1 MDTDVII
8 VGAGPTGLMLAC
20 ELRLAGVGALV
31 LERLP
36 QIRDIP
42 KAGGLSGQ
50 ILELLRY
57 RGELERF
64 EAAST
69 APRPASG
76 RFPWGGM
83 HVDFTQLADPPMEAL
98 PLPQPLL
105 ERVLDEFAREL
116 GAEIRHGQEVVG
128 LSQDD
133 ATVSADVR
141 GPHGPDRVTARYL
154 VGCDGA
160 SSRVRDLA
168 GIPFPGITYPEVQR
182 LALVTV
188 PESVTVLENGDIDVA
203 GVGRISFG
211 FTRTERG
218 EFALGSTNPALM
230 GLYTSE
236 EEAVAYDDDEP
247 MTVTELRDSI
257 RRVLGVDLPLGEP
270 TRLTRFTFHARQV
283 ERYRDG
289 RILMA
294 GDAAHLFPSPGV
306 ALGAGLLDSVNL
318 GWKLADDIHGWA
330 PAGLLDTYHDERRLA
345 AARNMLHAQAQIAI
359 RRGHDPAAIA
369 LRELFQE
376 LLVDEQPLRRIGA
389 LMAGSDVRYP
399 FPGHDHHALIGT
411 FAPDLALH
419 TDRGATSVAE
429 LMHSA
434 RPILLDLADRPD
446 LRETARG
453 LAASH
458 RHPHRRDRSPT
469 SRRPPDPP
477 GRPHRLG
484 RDHRRT
490 HRHRRARAARSALQ
504 LVRHALEND
513 SAHHRSALLIGRPNI
528 VRSAHPV
535 GCNHSNPRDPTIFA
549 SCRCIRGRP
558 HPRPRPSW
566 AIFGSGS
573 VSRVPTDTRIAS
585 RIPQVGCCAEA
596 SGFLVGPPVFKTG
609 VGAKAPRRVRFPSA
623 SAINAAISAN
633 VRRLGGSRR
642 RPRSHRQRLWTHPWT
657 LPT

>member
-1 MDTDVII
+1 MMDADVIV

-20 ELRLAGVGALV
+20 ELCQAGVRPLV
-31 LERLP
+31 LERQT

-98 PLPQPLL
+98 PLPQPQL
-105 ERVLDEFAREL
+105 ERVLDDFARQL
-116 GAEIRHGQEVVG
+116 GAEIRSGQEVVG

-133 ATVSADVR
+133 ATVTADVR
-141 GPHGPDRVTARYL
+141 GPDGPDRVTSRYL

-182 LALVTV
+182 LAQVTV
-188 PESVTVLENGDIDVA
+188 PEGVTLLENGDIDVA

-218 EFALGSTNPALM
+218 EFALGSTNPELM
-230 GLYTSE
+230 GLFTSE
-236 EEAVAYDDDEP
+236 EESTDYDDNEP
-247 MTVTELRDSI
+247 MTVTELGDSI

-318 GWKLADDIHGWA
+318 GWKLAAEVQGWA
-330 PAGLLDTYHDERRLA
+330 PAGLLETYHDERRLA
-345 AARNMLHAQAQIAI
+345 CARNMLHAQAQVAI
-359 RRGHDPAAIA
+359 RRGHDQAALA

-376 LLVDEQPLRRIGA
+376 LLVDEQPLRRLGG
-389 LMAGSDVRYP
+389 LMAGSELRYP
-399 FPGHDHHALIGT
+399 FPGHDRHPLIGT

-419 TDRGATSVAE
+419 ADRGATSVAE
-429 LMHSA
+429 LMHTA
-434 RPILLDLADRPD
+434 RPVFLDFADRAD
-446 LRETARG
+446 LRESAQ
-453 LAASH
+453 
-458 RHPHRRDRSPT
+458 DW
-469 SRRPPDPP
+469 
-477 GRPHRLG
+477 
-484 RDHRRT
+484 
-490 HRHRRARAARSALQ
+490 RHRVDIHTAETDDRPA
-504 LVRHALEND
+504 D
-513 SAHHRSALLIGRPNI
+513 ALLIRPD
-528 VRSAHPV
+528 AH
-535 GCNHSNPRDPTIFA
+535 IA
-549 SCRCIRGRP
+549 
-558 HPRPRPSW
+558 W
-566 AIFGSGS
+566 AAT
-573 VSRVPTDTRIAS
+573 VDEPTDTAAPALRDAL
-585 RIPQVGCCAEA
+585 
-596 SGFLVGPPVFKTG
+596 SGWFGTPLETMF
-609 VGAKAPRRVRFPSA
+609 APA
-623 SAINAAISAN
+623 
-633 VRRLGGSRR
+633 G
-642 RPRSHRQRLWTHPWT
+642 
-657 LPT
+657 